1 MHLIRTFLA
10 VIVIA
15 LSAAP
20 ASATVYQY
28 FDEEGTLIVTDNLFG
43 TKKSVP
49 LTPSDNTYRDI
60 KLSYRDDV
68 SYDFY
73 PVTGKDFPELIS
85 STNLN
90 GPLDPVDRKKYAGQ
104 TKWKTGWSYT
114 FNSSYTIDDTYLYAD
129 VDILDIE
136 FMSGISVLLPVLQ
149 ERTSLSNHDL
159 ILWDHFV
166 QKLLEHEHDHV
177 KIVKD
182 PVYKDEAA
190 KKISAIKQ
198 LRLAYTPGDN
208 LDTLIKGA
216 VESET
221 LRIGHDLIMKIKKQN
236 EEYDRITDHGLQ
248 AEMSAAF
255 FGN

>member
-1 MHLIRTFLA
+1 MHLIRIFLA
-10 VIVIA
+10 VIVMA

-20 ASATVYQY
+20 ADATVYQY

-149 ERTSLSNHDL
+149 ERTALSNHDL

-166 QKLLEHEHDHV
+166 QRLLEHEHDHV

-182 PVYKDEAA
+182 TGYKDEAI

-198 LRLAYTPGDN
+198 LTVVYDPGVDPE
-208 LDTLIKGA
+208 TLIKDA

-221 LRIGHDLIMKIKKQN
+221 LRIGHDLIMTIKKQN
-236 EEYDRITDHGLQ
+236 EEYDRLTDHGLK
-248 AEMSAAF
+248 AEMRNTF
-255 FGN
+255 FGR

>member
-1 MHLIRTFLA
+1 MNLTRNFLLA
-10 VIVIA
+10 IVI
-15 LSAAP
+15 LLTVSP
-20 ASATVYQY
+20 AYATVYQY
-28 FDEEGTLIVTDNLFG
+28 FDEEGTLIVTDNPFG
-43 TKKSVP
+43 TKKP
-49 LTPSDNTYRDI
+49 TPRPDIAYPDI
-60 KLSYRDDV
+60 KLRYRDDV

-73 PVTGKDFPELIS
+73 PVTGNNFVELIS

-90 GPLDPVDRKKYAGQ
+90 GPLDPADRKKYAGQ
-104 TKWKTGWSYT
+104 TKWNTGWSYA
-114 FNSSYTIDDTYLYAD
+114 FNSSYTIDGTYMYVSLN
-129 VDILDIE
+129 ILDIE
-136 FMSGISVLLPVLQ
+136 FMSDISVLLPVLQ
-149 ERTSLSNHDL
+149 DRTTLSNYDL

-182 PVYKDEAA
+182 PVYKDEAV

-198 LRLAYTPGDN
+198 LRLAYNPGDN

-221 LRIGHDLIMKIKKQN
+221 LRIGHDLIMKIKQQN